1 MKNQSLFRLTAVIAT
16 LHVAVFSFFFGLRHS
31 GYILTA
37 TLSATLIWAVVFFLS
52 QRKRRWGIIIGVV
65 AGLIVHHV
73 AYQFW
78 ESELPGFWWPLAQF
92 EALQFLVACG
102 IGRTA
107 P

>member
-1 MKNQSLFRLTAVIAT
+1 MKNKSLFLLIAVIAAI
-16 LHVAVFSFFFGLRHS
+16 HAAVFSFLFGSRHC

-52 QRKRRWGIIIGVV
+52 QRKRRWGIMIGVV
-65 AGLIVHHV
+65 AGLIVQHV

-92 EALQFLVACG
+92 GALQFLVACG